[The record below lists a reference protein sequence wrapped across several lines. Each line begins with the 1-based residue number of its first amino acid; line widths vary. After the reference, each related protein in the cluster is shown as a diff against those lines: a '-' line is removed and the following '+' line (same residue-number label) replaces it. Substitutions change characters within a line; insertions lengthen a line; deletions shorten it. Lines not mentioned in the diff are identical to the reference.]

1 MTLAKLIE
9 GIKAVAMSQPAVKM
23 IVDNDIFKL
32 NAIPDAKYGVFS
44 FVQGNHRSGE
54 DEDTYRFTFYFVD
67 RLVEDGSNEIE
78 VQSVAKS
85 TLDNIMRTLSDQMG
99 VEVWEVTPFTQRF
112 SDMCAGAFCT
122 AVLDVPV
129 DYTCFDEF

>member
-9 GIKAVAMSQPAVKM
+9 GIKAVAMSQPSVKM
-23 IVDNDIFKL
+23 IVDNDIFRL

-85 TLDNIMRTLSDQMG
+85 TLDNIMRTLSEQMG
-99 VEVWEVTPFTQRF
+99 VEAWEVTPFTQRF

-129 DYTCFDEF
+129 YYTCFDEF